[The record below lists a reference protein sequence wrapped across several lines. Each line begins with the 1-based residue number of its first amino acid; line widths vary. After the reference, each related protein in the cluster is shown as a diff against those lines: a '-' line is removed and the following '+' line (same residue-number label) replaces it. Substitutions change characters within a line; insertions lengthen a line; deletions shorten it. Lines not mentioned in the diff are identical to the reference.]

1 MIKYFVVQIE
11 YISSQYTSIFFRV
24 YLKESKEKREKTRKL
39 EKREDQKNVD
49 SVQNSRVRI
58 PQLKEKYLVRIKV
71 RGPKRLTGVTLN
83 EINLDVNG
91 IVCWKTE

>member
-39 EKREDQKNVD
+39 EKRED
-49 SVQNSRVRI
+49 
-58 PQLKEKYLVRIKV
+58 
-71 RGPKRLTGVTLN
+71 
-83 EINLDVNG
+83 
-91 IVCWKTE
+91 